1 MIKFRLIEKGN
12 PGKPTEPKKWHALA
26 IYSDKVTQKELSAN
40 LADLSSLSMGDV
52 ANVITNLVQELPKIL
67 SRGGIVQLGELGS
80 FRITLSSTWAATKQ
94 KFSTETIKPKIT
106 FTPWIELKKALDT
119 LKYQQE

>member
-1 MIKFRLIEKGN
+1 MIKFKLIEKGN
-12 PGKPTEPKKWHALA
+12 PGKPTEPKKWHALV

-80 FRITLSSTWAATKQ
+80 FRITLSST
-94 KFSTETIKPKIT
+94 
-106 FTPWIELKKALDT
+106 
-119 LKYQQE
+119 

>member
-1 MIKFRLIEKGN
+1 MIKFKLIEKGN
-12 PGKPTEPKKWHALA
+12 PGKTTEPKKWHALA

-80 FRITLSSTWAATKQ
+80 FRITLSST
-94 KFSTETIKPKIT
+94 
-106 FTPWIELKKALDT
+106 
-119 LKYQQE
+119 